1 MKQCCEKV
9 VARLAS
15 TDSLVDILM
24 ITQNERDVAEHN
36 AKQAQDAVKRV
47 EDLHKSVY
55 ENRGVSCRACGVPAP
70 CETAKALRG
79 PTLPSGSG
87 NRDSSM
93 KRRTTSP

>member
-1 MKQCCEKV
+1 MKQCCEKA

-15 TDSLVDILM
+15 PDSLVDILM

-55 ENRGVSCRACGVPAP
+55 ENRGVSVLSRLRRASTLRNRQSATRPD
-70 CETAKALRG
+70 TAIG
-79 PTLPSGSG
+79 
-87 NRDSSM
+87 
-93 KRRTTSP
+93 KRK